1 MAQNPRVI
9 VERWLA
15 NKLGTLSTPVNR
27 HPAPDQTPYPNI
39 TIDLLTGTAGGPMRN
54 LAQVQTLTYRVNV
67 YDKGLDSTKVNKLA
81 KQIVEALDIDTP
93 ETVSWTE
100 DGENYK
106 GVINSC
112 SYMGI
117 IPISVETEGD
127 QVYQRDGS
135 DWVIQVLCY

>member
-1 MAQNPRVI
+1 MALNPRVI

-15 NKLGTLSTPVNR
+15 DKLGTLSESVNR
-27 HPAPDQTPYPNI
+27 HPAPDNTPFPNI
-39 TIDLLTGTAGGPMRN
+39 TIDLLTGVAGGPMRN

-81 KQIVEALDIDTP
+81 QQVVDVLNIEAP

-100 DGENYK
+100 DGQTKK

-112 SYMGI
+112 SYMGV
-117 IPISVETEGD
+117 IPITTETEGD

-135 DWVIQVLCY
+135 DWVIQVICY